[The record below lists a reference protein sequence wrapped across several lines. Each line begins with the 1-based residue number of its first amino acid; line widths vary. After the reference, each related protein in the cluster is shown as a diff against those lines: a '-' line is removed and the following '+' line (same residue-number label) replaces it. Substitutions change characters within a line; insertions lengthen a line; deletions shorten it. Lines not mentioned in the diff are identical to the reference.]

1 MSILLVNPS
10 KEEDEINMNY
20 LSKKY
25 KSLSFK
31 SYVAPIYSSNIDDYE
46 LLSIVNKLQP
56 NFVLINIGGGI
67 QEPLGNFLL
76 QKIKMKTTII
86 CSGAALAFFTKSQ
99 APVNQF
105 FDKIYLGWLI
115 RCIYS
120 PRTFIPRYMKAFSF
134 IYTFFKYHNTVNLID
149 KND

>member
-1 MSILLVNPS
+1 
-10 KEEDEINMNY
+10 
-20 LSKKY
+20 
-25 KSLSFK
+25 
-31 SYVAPIYSSNIDDYE
+31 
-46 LLSIVNKLQP
+46 
-56 NFVLINIGGGI
+56 
-67 QEPLGNFLL
+67 
-76 QKIKMKTTII
+76 MKTMII

-149 KND
+149 KNDKSKSFPTYLLVKKLSQPIEMFFF